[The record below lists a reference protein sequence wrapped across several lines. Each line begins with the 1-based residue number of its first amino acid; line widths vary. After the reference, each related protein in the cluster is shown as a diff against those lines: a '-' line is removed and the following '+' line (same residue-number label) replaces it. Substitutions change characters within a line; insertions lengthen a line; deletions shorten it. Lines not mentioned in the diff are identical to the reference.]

1 MGGTQSTRQQ
11 PPKQPDMSV
20 LVEKMITDPSV
31 PTSELLKVRDAV
43 FMQKSSINKSQEQ
56 ALRVVLNSINK
67 TQKAENDYKKLN
79 KAIRNRTNTARSRVS
94 GTRNA

>member
-1 MGGTQSTRQQ
+1 MGGTQSTQQQ

-20 LVEKMITDPSV
+20 LVDKMITDPSV

-79 KAIRNRTNTARSRVS
+79 KAIRNRTNTARTRVS